1 MYLSRTA
8 EMKPTGGIE
17 KAYVTYLGS
26 KDISCT
32 FAPGY
37 NLHDFKLGIETYVS
51 AFKSEQP
58 EGGCDKGH
66 SCKNAQTRRRCV
78 CYYQACCANFL
89 SVYTQVL
96 FFLHHA
102 VTMDTHEG

>member
-17 KAYVTYLGS
+17 KASATYLGS

-66 SCKNAQTRRRCV
+66 SCKNART
-78 CYYQACCANFL
+78 L
-89 SVYTQVL
+89 SVL
-96 FFLHHA
+96 FSGFFYAFYNYDKGIRTGVEKDSL
-102 VTMDTHEG
+102 VY

>member
-8 EMKPTGGIE
+8 EMKPTGAIE
-17 KAYVTYLGS
+17 KASATYLGS

-66 SCKNAQTRRRCV
+66 SCKNART
-78 CYYQACCANFL
+78 L
-89 SVYTQVL
+89 SVL
-96 FFLHHA
+96 FSGFFTLFT
-102 VTMDTHEG
+102 TMTRGYEPG